1 VQQPAGPE
9 AYASAQNK
17 PFRRIGHLI
26 RNHPSAS
33 APILAPTQRPPVPIS
48 IQSVGNLSRRIVS
61 ATTLTLGLAIPA
73 LTRAQAPESGASFG
87 DVTSVVATHADR
99 APAIDGHDDDPV
111 WRSAPRVTGF
121 RQFDPVENGDPRF
134 RTEFRV
140 AYDSRNI
147 YVFVRAFD
155 PEPALIRQ
163 TLARR
168 DVRPPSDQL
177 KVMIDS
183 YHDGRTGFE
192 FAVSPGRVKRDFA
205 MYNDTNED
213 GTWDGVW
220 DVATSIDSL
229 GWTAEFAIP
238 MSQLGFTN
246 APVHTIGFGV
256 WRDIDRF
263 KERVSWP
270 LFRISRN
277 ATVSQLG
284 TVTGIGDVGSGH
296 PLEVVPYVVTKNVST
311 VGASSFGR
319 TERVS
324 AGADLKLGLTPGL
337 RLAAAVNPDF
347 GQVEADPSVLNL
359 GAFETFFSEQRPFF
373 VEGQGRYTV
382 NINCSVVN
390 CSSEGLF
397 YSRRIGRTPQLL
409 GAYGVA
415 NSSEATTILGAAKL
429 SGHIGKSLSV
439 GVLDAVTG
447 RAAGSLDRTI
457 EPATNYG
464 VARLQREFRGGASN
478 IGIVATSVERATD
491 SWTSD
496 ALRRTATVGG
506 VDFSHHFLANNNY
519 QVSGSLTASNVTG
532 TPSAI
537 TRTQMNAVHYYQRP
551 DGQLH
556 VDSGLTSL
564 TGNAQEFLVGK
575 YGGGITRF
583 ETSYERQ
590 SAGYEINDIGYLR
603 RADQQSWSNW
613 GALNFFT
620 PTRLYNSLRFNGNFW
635 NQWTT
640 DGLALEH
647 AVNTNVHMILPNNW
661 GIHTGL
667 TLGQLGSTY
676 CDRCARGGPA
686 VRQSSYLAPWLS
698 IGGDDRRRITPSLS
712 LNASRGDDGRTHSLS
727 VAPSVAVRASAQL
740 LFSLDVEATSNEDNG
755 QWIGNFND
763 PATSATHYAFA
774 HLHQKTLMT
783 AIRATYIATP
793 ELSLQFYAQPFVSN
807 GSYSD
812 ARQLSANPRAARYD
826 ERYVAYAPPASAMTG
841 FSDREFKSNTVVR
854 WEYRPG
860 STLFFVWTQGRQRY
874 DDSPDTRSWT
884 GTYPDL
890 MKIRPDNTFL
900 VKLSYWLNR

>member
-1 VQQPAGPE
+1 MSFLIQCLRALSLR
-9 AYASAQNK
+9 ALSLRTRYAAV
-17 PFRRIGHLI
+17 IGLCVVA
-26 RNHPSAS
+26 PS
-33 APILAPTQRPPVPIS
+33 LA
-48 IQSVGNLSRRIVS
+48 
-61 ATTLTLGLAIPA
+61 
-73 LTRAQAPESGASFG
+73 RAQAPQIGVPPSNL
-87 DVTSVVATHADR
+87 TSVVATHTDH
-99 APAIDGHDDDPV
+99 APVIDGRDDDEI
-111 WRSAPRVTGF
+111 WRTAPRVTAF
-121 RQFDPVENGDPRF
+121 REFDPVEDGDPRF

-140 AYDSRNI
+140 AYDSHNI
-147 YVFVRAFD
+147 YVFIRAFD
-155 PEPALIRQ
+155 PEPTLIRQ

-177 KVMIDS
+177 KVLIDS

-192 FAVSPGRVKRDFA
+192 FAVSPGGVKRDYA

-213 GTWDGVW
+213 QTWDGVW
-220 DVATSIDSL
+220 DVATTIDSL

-238 MSQLGFTN
+238 MSQLGFTT
-246 APVHTIGFGV
+246 ATVHTIGFGI

-270 LFRISRN
+270 LFRQTRN

-284 TVTGIGDVGSGH
+284 TVTGIGDVGSAH

-311 VGASSFGR
+311 TGTSSYGR
-319 TERVS
+319 AQRVL
-324 AGADLKLGLTPGL
+324 AGADLKVGVTPGL
-337 RLAAAVNPDF
+337 RLTAAVNPDF

-373 VEGQGRYTV
+373 VEGQGRYAF
-382 NINCSVVN
+382 NINCSAVN

-409 GAYGVA
+409 GSYGDA
-415 NSSEATTILGAAKL
+415 SSPTATTIRGAAKL
-429 SGHIGKSLSV
+429 SGRLGKSLSV
-439 GVLDAVTG
+439 GVLDAVTE
-447 RAAGSLDRTI
+447 RATGSLDRTI
-457 EPATNYG
+457 EPTTNYG
-464 VARLQREFRGGASN
+464 VARIQREFRDGASN
-478 IGIVATSVERATD
+478 IGVVATSVDRATD

-496 ALRRTATVGG
+496 ALRRTASVGG

-519 QVSGSLTASNVTG
+519 QVSGSFTASDVTG
-532 TPSAI
+532 TEAAI
-537 TRTQMNAVHYYQRP
+537 TKTQMNAVHYYQRP
-551 DGQLH
+551 DGKLH
-556 VDSGLTSL
+556 VDSSLTSL

-590 SAGYEINDIGYLR
+590 SAGYEVNDIGYLR

-620 PTRLYNSLRFNGNFW
+620 PTRLYNSIRFNGNFW

-640 DGLALEH
+640 SGLALEH
-647 AVNTNVHMILPNNW
+647 AVNTNAHVTLHNNW
-661 GIHTGL
+661 GIHSGATF
-667 TLGQLGSTY
+667 GQLGSTY

-686 VRQSSYLAPWLS
+686 VRQSSYLAPWLL
-698 IGGDDRRRITPSLS
+698 ITGDDRRRIAPSISVNLK
-712 LNASRGDDGRTHSLS
+712 RGDDGRSRYLS
-727 VAPSVAVRASAQL
+727 VEPNVALQASSQL
-740 LFSLDVEATSNEDNG
+740 LLSLDVTASRNEDNT
-755 QWIGNFND
+755 QWIGNFRD
-763 PATSATHYAFA
+763 PVTNATHYTFA
-774 HLHQKTLMT
+774 HLHQNTLVT
-783 AIRATYIATP
+783 ALRATYIATP
-793 ELSLQFYAQPFVSN
+793 DLSLQFYAQPFVSN

-812 ARQLSANPRAARYD
+812 PRELSADPRASRYAD
-826 ERYVAYAPPASAMTG
+826 RYIAYGPPASAMAG

-874 DDSPDTRSWT
+874 DNTPDTRGWT

-890 MKIRPDNTFL
+890 FQIRPDNTFL
-900 VKLSYWLNR
+900 VKVSYWLNR